1 MKCCRQIQK
10 QSARRP
16 RAVEGIERVAGGEA
30 DDISLGAAEEEVA
43 ARPLLEVESE
53 VLRAAERQPF
63 LRYLG

>member
-1 MKCCRQIQK
+1 M
-10 QSARRP
+10 
-16 RAVEGIERVAGGEA
+16 EGIERVAGGEA

-43 ARPLLEVESE
+43 ARPPLEVESE